1 MKLITICYYKGE
13 DILKGEGSMNYLV
26 IGVGAIGSV
35 IAKDLAEAENTN
47 KVGLGDINL
56 EFAQELEAEIGEK
69 SKAIHI
75 DIYDEKILRNA
86 IKDYDLVVNATGPF
100 YKTAQYV
107 LEACIAEG
115 IDYVDVADDSA
126 AVELLLTYDDKCKEA
141 GITALICQGVSPGT
155 TNVLALL
162 GSKQLDQTDVIHTN
176 WIVSQVSEA
185 NDERSAGS
193 TLYHALEMSTGTNPQ
208 FLDGEMVEVESATGT
223 KKVQFNAPVEPY
235 PVHYLGHGEPL
246 TLARNIPG
254 VQTVTNRGNLWPAA
268 SDVANLKVF
277 EAIGLAANDPIDVN
291 GVEVNRRD
299 IVFALMQEK
308 PKADPREIEGADEV
322 ESQVHVEVTGK
333 KDGKELTY
341 EYTVGAEMN
350 ASTGLSASY
359 GAQAVA
365 QATEK
370 KTGVLAPEEYIE
382 IKPYLQ
388 FLTDKGFEFYLTV
401 TEDGIKSDK
410 TLVDIQTL

>member
-1 MKLITICYYKGE
+1 
-13 DILKGEGSMNYLV
+13 MNYLV

-35 IAKDLAEAENTN
+35 VAKDLAKAENT
-47 KVGLGDINL
+47 KHVGLGDINY
-56 EFAQELEAEIGEK
+56 EFAQELEEEIGEK
-69 SKAIHI
+69 SKALHI
-75 DIYDEKILRNA
+75 DIYDKDLLQEA
-86 IKDYDLVVNATGPF
+86 IKEYDVVINTTGPF

-107 LEACIAEG
+107 LEACIAKK

-126 AVELLLTYDDKCKEA
+126 AVELLLKYDNKCKEA

-155 TNVLALL
+155 TNILALL
-162 GSKQLDQTDVIHTN
+162 GSKQLDQTNIIHTN
-176 WIVSQVSEA
+176 WIVSQLSES

-193 TLYHALEMSTGTNPQ
+193 TLYHALEMSTGKNPQ

-223 KKVQFNAPVEPY
+223 KEVQFNAPSKPY

-246 TLARNIPG
+246 TLSKNIPG
-254 VQTVTNRGNLWPAA
+254 VQTVTNRGNLWPIA

-277 EAIGLAANDPIDVN
+277 EAIGLAANELLNVN
-291 GVEVNRRD
+291 GTKVNRRD
-299 IVFALMQEK
+299 IVFALMNEK
-308 PKADPREIEGADEV
+308 PKPDTKQIEDSDDV
-322 ESQVHVEVTGK
+322 ESQVHVEVTGI
-333 KDGKELTY
+333 KDGKEVTY

-365 QATEK
+365 QATEPK
-370 KTGVLAPEEYIE
+370 KSGVLAPEEYIE

-388 FLTDKGFEFYLTV
+388 FLTNKGFDFYETITV
-401 TEDGIKSDK
+401 DGKKSEKKLLNIDA
-410 TLVDIQTL
+410 INY

>member
-1 MKLITICYYKGE
+1 MLFR
-13 DILKGEGSMNYLV
+13 S
-26 IGVGAIGSV
+26 IGSV
-35 IAKDLAEAENTN
+35 IAKDLAEAENTK

-56 EFAQELEAEIGEK
+56 EFAQELEAEIGGK

-86 IKDYDLVVNATGPF
+86 IKDYDLVANATGPF

-141 GITALICQGVSPGT
+141 GITALICQGVSPGA

-208 FLDGEMVEVESATGT
+208 FLDGE
-223 KKVQFNAPVEPY
+223 
-235 PVHYLGHGEPL
+235 
-246 TLARNIPG
+246 
-254 VQTVTNRGNLWPAA
+254 
-268 SDVANLKVF
+268 
-277 EAIGLAANDPIDVN
+277 IG
-291 GVEVNRRD
+291 
-299 IVFALMQEK
+299 
-308 PKADPREIEGADEV
+308 GA
-322 ESQVHVEVTGK
+322 HV
-333 KDGKELTY
+333 
-341 EYTVGAEMN
+341 
-350 ASTGLSASY
+350 
-359 GAQAVA
+359 
-365 QATEK
+365 
-370 KTGVLAPEEYIE
+370 
-382 IKPYLQ
+382 
-388 FLTDKGFEFYLTV
+388 
-401 TEDGIKSDK
+401 
-410 TLVDIQTL
+410 

>member
-1 MKLITICYYKGE
+1 
-13 DILKGEGSMNYLV
+13 MNYLV

-35 IAKDLAEAENTN
+35 IAKDLAKTENTDQ
-47 KVGLGDINL
+47 VGLGDINL
-56 EFAQELEAEIGEK
+56 EFAKELEAEIGEK
-69 SKAIHI
+69 TKAIYI
-75 DIYDEKILRNA
+75 DIYDKDILQAA
-86 IKDYDLVVNATGPF
+86 IKDYDVVINATGPF

-107 LEACIAEG
+107 LEACIAEK

-126 AVELLLTYDDKCKEA
+126 AVKLLLTYNDKCKEA

-155 TNVLALL
+155 TNILALL
-162 GSKQLDQTDVIHTN
+162 GSKQLDETHTIHTN
-176 WIVSQVSEA
+176 WIVSQLSET

-223 KKVQFNAPVEPY
+223 KKVQFNAPKEAY

-246 TLARNIPG
+246 TLAKNIPG
-254 VQTVTNRGNLWPAA
+254 VQTVTNRGNLWPAE

-277 EAIGLAANDPIDVN
+277 EAIGLAANEMLDVN
-291 GVEVNRRD
+291 GTKINRRD
-299 IVFALMQEK
+299 IVFALMKEK
-308 PKADPREIEGADEV
+308 PKLDPKQIEEAGDV
-322 ESQVHVEVTGK
+322 ESQVHVEVTGIKNK
-333 KDGKELTY
+333 KEVTY

-359 GAQAVA
+359 GAQAIA
-365 QATEK
+365 QASERK
-370 KTGVLAPEEYIE
+370 AGILAPEEYIE

-388 FLTDKGFEFYLTV
+388 FLTDKGFKFYETV
-401 TEDGIKSDK
+401 TVDGKKSAK
-410 TLVDIQTL
+410 KLLDIDAINC